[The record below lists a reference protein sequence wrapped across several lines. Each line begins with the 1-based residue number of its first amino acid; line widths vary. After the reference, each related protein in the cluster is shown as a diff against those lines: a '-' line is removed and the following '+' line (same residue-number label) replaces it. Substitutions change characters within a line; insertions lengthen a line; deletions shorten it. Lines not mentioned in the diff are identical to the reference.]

1 MKIRAGVGLS
11 ARALKSTWCV
21 CVCGYRKQSCEWEEL
36 NSLCWIWCT
45 GAGLVTEGKAQEPES
60 CFWELKQSLGEN

>member
-1 MKIRAGVGLS
+1 MG
-11 ARALKSTWCV
+11 CV

-60 CFWELKQSLGEN
+60 GFWELKQSLAEN